1 MQKTQFWEVR
11 WSNVSALDSG
21 LDQAVWIRVL
31 AGYIVLYSLND
42 GGTFLKK
49 LLCVVV

>member
-1 MQKTQFWEVR
+1 MQKTQFWEAR

-31 AGYIVLYSLND
+31 AGYIVLYSLN
-42 GGTFLKK
+42 GGKFLKK
-49 LLCVVV
+49 LLYVVV